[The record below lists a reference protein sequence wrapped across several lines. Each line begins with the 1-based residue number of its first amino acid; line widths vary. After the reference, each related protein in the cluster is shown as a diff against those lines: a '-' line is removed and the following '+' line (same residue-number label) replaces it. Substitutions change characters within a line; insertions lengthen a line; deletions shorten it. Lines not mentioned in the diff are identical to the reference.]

1 MENSKILN
9 RINNFIAILG
19 TVSTGAMFRLIPHP
33 PNMAPIAA
41 LALFSGA
48 NINGVSAFLL
58 PLSAMILSDLVLGF
72 HNTVFY
78 VYGSFALMVVIG
90 KMLKNKRSFKI
101 LTVAAFSSSVL
112 FFLITNFGV
121 WLSGSMYPK
130 NIFGLIEAYMM
141 GLPFFRNTIL
151 GDIFYTMTFFYGY
164 DLIKAISSRLF
175 FHYKTTLS
183 SSSSSDS
190 FKI

>member
-101 LTVAAFSSSVL
+101 LTVAALCSSVL
-112 FFLITNFGV
+112 FFVIT
-121 WLSGSMYPK
+121 
-130 NIFGLIEAYMM
+130 
-141 GLPFFRNTIL
+141 
-151 GDIFYTMTFFYGY
+151 
-164 DLIKAISSRLF
+164 
-175 FHYKTTLS
+175 
-183 SSSSSDS
+183 
-190 FKI
+190 